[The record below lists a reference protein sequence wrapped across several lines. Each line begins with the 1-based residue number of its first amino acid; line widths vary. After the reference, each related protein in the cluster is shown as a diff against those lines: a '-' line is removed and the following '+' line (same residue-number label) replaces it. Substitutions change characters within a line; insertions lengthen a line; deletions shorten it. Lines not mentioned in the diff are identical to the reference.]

1 MRALT
6 ARSGTLDIVEVPT
19 PEPGRGQVR
28 IKMEAATV
36 NPVDL
41 ATRDGHLAAFYGPR
55 ERVGLG
61 WDVAGTIDE
70 MGPGVTGFELG
81 EMVIGVSDI
90 LGLPSKTH
98 ADLVVLDAAAVA
110 RAPRGVTPVEAATI
124 PLNGLT
130 ASQAIDL
137 LGLHEGQS
145 VLVTGAAGGVGGFAV
160 ELAAARGLRVV
171 ALASPADE
179 ELVRR
184 LGAEWFV
191 PRGADPGPAVR
202 DLVPGG
208 VDGAIDAAIVGA
220 AALEAVRGGGAFAA
234 VVGGTAPTPL
244 RGTRVANVW
253 IRADGTRLA
262 ELAALAETGRL
273 NLRVAGTHPLG
284 EAATAYGRV
293 ADGGV
298 RGRVVLI
305 P

>member
-6 ARSGTLDIVEVPT
+6 AHSGTLEIVEVPA

-28 IKMEAATV
+28 IRMEAATV

-41 ATRDGHLAAFYGPR
+41 ATRDGHLAAFYSPR

-61 WDVAGTIDE
+61 WDVAGTIDGI
-70 MGPGVTGFELG
+70 GPGVTGFELG
-81 EMVIGVSDI
+81 EVVIGVSDI

-98 ADLVVLDAAAVA
+98 ADLVVLDAATVA

-130 ASQAIDL
+130 ASQAIDM

-179 ELVRR
+179 ELVRG

-191 PRGADPGPAVR
+191 PRGADLGPVVR

-253 IRADGTRLA
+253 IRADGAGLA
-262 ELAALAETGRL
+262 ELAALAEAGRL

-298 RGRVVLI
+298 RGRVVLV